1 MNRLESRL
9 EEAVNEF
16 NDKSLS
22 EILDDTYDV
31 AGSSKAVTV
40 RKNLIK
46 NALKKICP
54 TNAKNKLS
62 KDLLNHFDEIEHL
75 IPF

>member
-22 EILDDTYDV
+22 EILDDTYAV

-40 RKNLIK
+40 RKNLLK
-46 NALKKICP
+46 NALKKI
-54 TNAKNKLS
+54 
-62 KDLLNHFDEIEHL
+62 
-75 IPF
+75 

>member
-22 EILDDTYDV
+22 EILDDTYAV

-46 NALKKICP
+46 NALKKIGLPAFCEVFLVFP
-54 TNAKNKLS
+54 CSGSN
-62 KDLLNHFDEIEHL
+62 
-75 IPF
+75 